1 MLKIKAIGAVLLACI
16 AAMPVGAQDLSK
28 EQLIALAVE
37 RGTCGEGKT
46 PVDAYYKTPKT
57 IGVECSED
65 ATGFVPALGG
75 LGLLGAATGGA
86 LALAVVGGGGGGDA
100 TAVTTAP
107 STN

>member
-1 MLKIKAIGAVLLACI
+1 MLKTKAIGAFLLTCI
-16 AAMPVGAQDLSK
+16 AATPVVAQDLTK

-46 PVDAYYKTPKT
+46 PVNAYYKTPKT

-75 LGLLGAATGGA
+75 LGLLGAASGGA
-86 LALAVVGGGGGGDA
+86 LVLAVVAGGGGGDA
-100 TAVTTAP
+100 TPVTTAP